1 MTPGHPSMLPNHLEG
16 SRLIEERQE
25 IEAKIDG
32 LKIVLAMALDM
43 LPEGEVRERLHLLE
57 QTSRQ
62 RNLRIETIAVV
73 REFCEKWE
81 A

>member
-1 MTPGHPSMLPNHLEG
+1 MLPNDLEG
-16 SRLIEERQE
+16 SKLTEERQD

-43 LPEGEVRERLHLLE
+43 LPEGEVRERLRLLE
-57 QTSRQ
+57 ETSRQ
-62 RNLRIETIAVV
+62 RNLPIKTIAVV